1 MISEQLKPKVNE
13 FLSTLR
19 VGVDFGETAGGIALV
34 QGNRILHAET
44 FVDFHDSTLETRRTL
59 RRGRRTRRSKKMR
72 LARLRSWVL
81 RQKLPDGSHLPD
93 PYPIMW
99 DERFQTKPLLYKE
112 KGRDPRQVDGW
123 LEAAKKGEVDA
134 AGFVCALTIL
144 FQKRGY
150 KYDEAELEEF
160 KDTRLLE
167 FLNSCSRL
175 EAAPDLAEKMRSEVE
190 RRGKPKLQ
198 QAFEAALTRPPEPR
212 KAVPRQVKEE
222 DLRVIVFAFGRRILL
237 SEEEIA
243 RWQHELCGLLNRTLR
258 EPRFDNRM
266 RSGCS
271 WCGKNTP
278 RLKKPEVRE
287 KAYLAAVGNL
297 RVLANE
303 HSKATRPLNQEERE
317 RFVQWWKRK
326 QASQAGQ
333 HEFSKGAKVS
343 PFDRTPSKDNLEK
356 AFALINV
363 SKVWLREKSGKPYL
377 GYPMINQVYDLL
389 NRTPR
394 AGRASLCMQHLNH
407 AASGG
412 NMSTAGVNWQQLKVR
427 RAPNPCREQHDERV
441 LRRLERLLFVR
452 GRSGKDAWR
461 YGPVSFI
468 TLELPEPDTERP
480 QKGQLTQPR
489 TESLRE
495 RLHRETGGLCIYTGT
510 EVSVEEM
517 TKDHIVPDSKGGPDI
532 RLNLVCACR
541 TANDEKGNRLP
552 SEWLGYGTERW
563 KTFETLVSG
572 MKDLPEG
579 KKALLR
585 LPPGSDFP
593 EDPTPLAHVGARPRA
608 FVTSLRMLFEKYGVE
623 PPKMDYQREGLPHV
637 QRVGG
642 RWTQT
647 LRMSWMWKDQD
658 AKVSNFDSKDRSD
671 LGNHAQDAAL
681 LAATPPHTWRS
692 QILAENAIRFCA
704 KKDGD
709 GKIVRDE
716 RGNVQREL
724 RQRPGIALLDL
735 APDWQEFKAAS
746 TKPITTVIGKLRP
759 RWKRQLVDQ
768 IFYNDPQTTDDS
780 SLRIRKPI
788 EDFTGEQRRQT
799 VAVPKG
805 GLVIQ
810 IPYYDPRS
818 RKRRLR
824 KVQVKPISS
833 TAAIFW
839 TDGKKL
845 QISLERPK
853 AIHGFVPEAIDPPI
867 PPGAE
872 TLGRWERG
880 ALIRLPAR
888 GTFSEGF
895 YRVKELAKNQII
907 MIAEN
912 SITAE
917 MARRMDLSEVE
928 EVAERK
934 LAKTELRQLFE
945 GKSPDSKTLTA
956 TSSD

>member
-1 MISEQLKPKVNE
+1 LPGEQV
-13 FLSTLR
+13 
-19 VGVDFGETAGGIALV
+19 
-34 QGNRILHAET
+34 
-44 FVDFHDSTLETRRTL
+44 
-59 RRGRRTRRSKKMR
+59 
-72 LARLRSWVL
+72 
-81 RQKLPDGSHLPD
+81 
-93 PYPIMW
+93 
-99 DERFQTKPLLYKE
+99 
-112 KGRDPRQVDGW
+112 
-123 LEAAKKGEVDA
+123 AK
-134 AGFVCALTIL
+134 
-144 FQKRGY
+144 
-150 KYDEAELEEF
+150 
-160 KDTRLLE
+160 
-167 FLNSCSRL
+167 
-175 EAAPDLAEKMRSEVE
+175 
-190 RRGKPKLQ
+190 
-198 QAFEAALTRPPEPR
+198 
-212 KAVPRQVKEE
+212 
-222 DLRVIVFAFGRRILL
+222 
-237 SEEEIA
+237 
-243 RWQHELCGLLNRTLR
+243 WQRELCGLLNRTLR

-278 RLKKPEVRE
+278 RLKKPEVRG

-297 RVLANE
+297 RVLADE
-303 HSKATRPLNQEERE
+303 HSKTTRPLNQEERE
-317 RFVQWWKRK
+317 PFVQWWKRK
-326 QASQAGQ
+326 QTSQAGQ
-333 HEFSKGAKVS
+333 YEFSKGAKVS
-343 PFDRTPSKDNLEK
+343 LFDRAPSKDNLEK

-363 SKVWLREKSGKPYL
+363 SKAWLRGKNGKPYL
-377 GYPMINQVYDLL
+377 GYPMINQVHDLL
-389 NRTPR
+389 NRTPK
-394 AGRASLCMQHLNH
+394 AGRANLCMEHLNH
-407 AASGG
+407 AANGG

-427 RAPNPCREQHDERV
+427 RAPNPRREQHDERV
-441 LRRLERLLFVR
+441 LRWLERLLFQR
-452 GRSGKDAWR
+452 GRIGNDAWR

-468 TLELPEPDTERP
+468 TLELPEPETERT
-480 QKGQLTQPR
+480 QKGRLTQPR
-489 TESLRE
+489 SETLRE
-495 RLHRETGGLCIYTGT
+495 RLHRETGGLCVYTGS

-532 RLNLVCACR
+532 RLNLVCTSR

-552 SEWLGYGTERW
+552 SEWMGYGTERW
-563 KTFETLVSG
+563 KKFAMVVSD
-572 MKDLPEG
+572 MKDLPEA
-579 KKALLR
+579 KKALLL

-593 EDPTPLAHVGARPRA
+593 EDPKPLAHVGARPRA
-608 FVTSLRMLFEKYGVE
+608 FVVSLRMLFEKYSVE
-623 PPKMDYQREGLPHV
+623 PPKMDYQTEGLPHV

-642 RWTQT
+642 RLTQT
-647 LRMSWMWKDQD
+647 LRMSWMWKDRD
-658 AKVSNFDSKDRSD
+658 AKIPNFDSKDRSD
-671 LGNHAQDAAL
+671 LSNHAQDAAL

-724 RQRPGIALLDL
+724 RQRPGIALLEL

-759 RWKRQLVDQ
+759 RWKRQLIDQ
-768 IFYNDPQTTDDS
+768 SFYKNPQTTDET

-788 EDFTGEQRRQT
+788 KDFTGDQRRQT
-799 VAVPKG
+799 VSVPKG

-810 IPYYDPRS
+810 IPYYNPRS
-818 RKRRLR
+818 RNKQVR

-845 QISLERPK
+845 QISLERPR
-853 AIHGFVPEAIDPPI
+853 AIHGFVPETINPPI

-880 ALIRLPAR
+880 ALVRLPAK
-888 GTFSEGF
+888 GAFAKGF

-917 MARRMDLSEVE
+917 MARRMGLGEVA

-934 LAKTELRQLFE
+934 LGKTELRHLFE
-945 GKSPDSKTLTA
+945 GKSPDAKALA
-956 TSSD
+956 VTSSEIFR